1 MDLNIK
7 ILVVDDFDTMR
18 RIIKGTL
25 RQIGFTSIIEA
36 DDGDVALERLKDNKV
51 GLILADWNMPNMT
64 GFDLLKAVRS
74 DESLKA
80 IPFIMVTAEGQ
91 KDNVVEAV
99 KAGVSNYLIKP
110 FTPEDLK
117 EKIEKALN

>member
-7 ILVVDDFDTMR
+7 ILVVDDFATMR

-25 RQIGFTSIIEA
+25 RQIGFTNIIEA

-51 GLILADWNMPNMT
+51 GLILADWNMPNQT

-74 DESLKA
+74 DGSLNA
-80 IPFIMVTAEGQ
+80 IPFIMVTAEGK
-91 KDNVVEAV
+91 KDNVVKAV

-117 EKIEKALN
+117 EKIEIVLN